1 MKKTIF
7 FYKLIL
13 IFIFFPVLMFSQNK
27 ESIAIIGIDTKG
39 VMFDNISMEN
49 LLRLEVEKTNKY
61 EVFDKYDVNN
71 ILKTNGFDPLDCFGK
86 TKLLEVGNLLKVNKI
101 LTGNI
106 DKFGEKIIFTLRMI
120 DVKNQTIEN
129 TNVMEYLDLE
139 REIQTMARISVNNML
154 GITNDALLVDL
165 LINYEQM
172 ISSPKTTVKLNGP
185 RMGASYIYGSASQ
198 RLRAPESEGGFDM
211 YPITSIFG
219 FQYERQYLSSGEFQ
233 ALVEFVPALSGL
245 ESGNFIPSLSLMNGF
260 RFNKKGWEIGL
271 GPIFRGIKYAKG
283 YYDSNQ
289 IWIKTDSVIDSN
301 YTLTRRIDR
310 DGKLELS
317 TGLIIA
323 IGKTFKSGYLNIP
336 MNIYFVPKKDNNT
349 IGFIFGFNIAKRSI
363 KRY

>member
-1 MKKTIF
+1 
-7 FYKLIL
+7 
-13 IFIFFPVLMFSQNK
+13 
-27 ESIAIIGIDTKG
+27 
-39 VMFDNISMEN
+39 
-49 LLRLEVEKTNKY
+49 
-61 EVFDKYDVNN
+61 
-71 ILKTNGFDPLDCFGK
+71 
-86 TKLLEVGNLLKVNKI
+86 
-101 LTGNI
+101 
-106 DKFGEKIIFTLRMI
+106 MI

-185 RMGASYIYGSASQ
+185 RMGSSYIYGSASE

>member
-1 MKKTIF
+1 MKKTIY
-7 FYKLIL
+7 FYIL
-13 IFIFFPVLMFSQNK
+13 AVILTSFPITLLSQNK
-27 ESIAIIGIDTKG
+27 ESIAIIGIDAKG
-39 VMFDNISMEN
+39 IMFDNASMEN

-71 ILKTNGFDPLDCFGK
+71 ILKANGFDPLDCFGK
-86 TKLLEVGNLLKVNKI
+86 TKLIEIGNLLKVNKI

-106 DKFGEKIIFTLRMI
+106 DKFGEKIIFALRII

-154 GITNDALLVDL
+154 GIANDALLVDL

-185 RMGASYIYGSASQ
+185 RMGASMIYGAESE

-219 FQYERQYLSSGEFQ
+219 FQYERQYLSSGDFQ
-233 ALVEFVPALSGL
+233 ALIEFVPALSGL

-271 GPIFRGIKYAKG
+271 GPIFRGVKYSKG
-283 YYDSNQ
+283 YYTENQ
-289 IWIKTDSVIDSN
+289 VWIKTDTIIDPN
-301 YTLTRRIDR
+301 FALTRRIER

-323 IGKTFKSGYLNIP
+323 FGKTFKSGYLNIP
-336 MNIYFVPKKDNNT
+336 VNIYFVPKKDSNT
-349 IGFIFGFNIAKRSI
+349 VGLIFGFNIAKRSI